1 MMQLSL
7 GADFCKVGVPYV
19 GLDVICNADSNPWDL
34 KAES

>member
-7 GADFCKVGVPYV
+7 GADFCKVGVPYI
-19 GLDVICNADSNPWDL
+19 VICNADSNPWDL